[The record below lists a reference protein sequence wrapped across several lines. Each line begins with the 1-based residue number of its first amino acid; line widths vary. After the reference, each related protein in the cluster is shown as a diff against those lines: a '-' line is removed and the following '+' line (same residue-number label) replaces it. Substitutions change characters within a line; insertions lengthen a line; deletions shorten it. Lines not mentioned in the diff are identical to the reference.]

1 MKKLSFEWMT
11 IYSMIQ
17 LINDQLDSKFF
28 REKKTLMSMIVIRK
42 FNRIERHLEPI
53 INNDHLLESLQSIY
67 DQYSSKIDSNHGNRT
82 NTYSSKIAR
91 RLLVLVFVEQCQE
104 KIKQIEGLTKL
115 LPLSF
120 RSNQVKH

>member
-1 MKKLSFEWMT
+1 M
-11 IYSMIQ
+11 
-17 LINDQLDSKFF
+17 DS
-28 REKKTLMSMIVIRK
+28 RK

-53 INNDHLLESLQSIY
+53 VNNDQLMETLQSIY
-67 DQYSSKIDSNHGNRT
+67 DQYSSKLDFDQGNRT

-120 RSNQVKH
+120 RSNQVSDPMEGMKDLIEEEF